1 MSIISYFPNNAEQ
14 PTQLARL
21 VLAKFSYTTTSTL
34 HNAPLNWN
42 HIIGQNDIEAV
53 FERYHASGPGAG
65 QGLGKT
71 VLKVSQH
78 AKVLEELNLNLLTQ
92 EAVSQ
97 ARSMQ
102 IGNAKP
108 TVAVIVKSPCLA
120 VRYPRS
126 MGQIRR
132 FQLKFSSDHDYY
144 TALAILSEINCP
156 FTESSGGPSVQ
167 TTLRPV
173 SSSSQIRPASASVAG
188 TGFSAPVRNSGLAP
202 VFNTA
207 FDARASTGSNPYGTS
222 ISAPRSSIS
231 SSSSYTVSTGFDPA
245 TGNRAGLQHEE
256 NNALQSLPQ
265 RSPYFNQG
273 TSHGE
278 GSAFGTRPST
288 APVSGYHDIES
299 LNQILP
305 PKRELPFARP
315 LAKKTK
321 TAQDPPKS
329 MSSGQPRESEAE
341 PSAASRSLEPTGN
354 ILPDKTH
361 LTQLP
366 SNTYNDSRPRVPLQ
380 KNAAHLNPELQTP
393 NPQLS
398 TNHSPLSQS
407 LGILSSADL
416 SAYLVKPVPERSA
429 LVESWVC
436 QQLEDDG
443 FLSLCQDIEGVW
455 KRITFGR

>member
-1 MSIISYFPNNAEQ
+1 MSIISYFPNNSEQ

-65 QGLGKT
+65 RGLGET

-78 AKVLEELNLNLLTQ
+78 TKVLEELNLNLLAQ

-102 IGNAKP
+102 TGNAKP

-156 FTESSGGPSVQ
+156 FTESSGGPSQQ
-167 TTLRPV
+167 TSLRPV

-207 FDARASTGSNPYGTS
+207 FDARASTRSNPYGTS
-222 ISAPRSSIS
+222 ISAPQSSIS

-245 TGNRAGLQHEE
+245 PGNQAGIQHEE
-256 NNALQSLPQ
+256 NHALQSLPQ

-273 TSHGE
+273 ISHGE

-315 LAKKTK
+315 LAKKAK
-321 TAQDPPKS
+321 TTQDPPKS
-329 MSSGQPRESEAE
+329 VSSGQRREPEAE
-341 PSAASRSLEPTGN
+341 PSAASRSLEPTAN
-354 ILPDKTH
+354 ILPDKAH
-361 LTQLP
+361 LAQLP
-366 SNTYNDSRPRVPLQ
+366 PSTYNDSRLLVPSET
-380 KNAAHLNPELQTP
+380 NTVHINPNPEVSLLKP
-393 NPQLS
+393 ELLS
-398 TNHSPLSQS
+398 
-407 LGILSSADL
+407 
-416 SAYLVKPVPERSA
+416 KPP
-429 LVESWVC
+429 
-436 QQLEDDG
+436 
-443 FLSLCQDIEGVW
+443 F
-455 KRITFGR
+455 